1 MRVYS
6 NSDQG
11 FYTEWRGYYFPGR
24 HITFM
29 VIFILCLQKNNSHYK
44 HKTAP
49 CNMALIARGVVS
61 EDFQG
66 LYQAN
71 KLSC

>member
-49 CNMALIARGVVS
+49 CNMALIARGVW
-61 EDFQG
+61 FQKTSRVFIR
-66 LYQAN
+66 LIN
-71 KLSC
+71 F

>member
-29 VIFILCLQKNNSHYK
+29 VIFILCLQKNNSLYK
-44 HKTAP
+44 HKTEP
-49 CNMALIARGVVS
+49 CNMALLQGAVS
-61 EDFQG
+61 VDFQG